1 MREALVV
8 GQMALAVA
16 LLIGAGLVL
25 KSYVK
30 LTKVDPGFNPDHVLS
45 LHISIPSSRFENGPK
60 GALEF
65 RNRLFDRLQQVP
77 GVIAVGGSKTMPL
90 QGGGEPYTFK
100 IDTNEGRKDVN
111 LDAGALIV
119 TSGYFQALQIP
130 MVAGESFTAQDDREG
145 RLVVVVNKNLADKL
159 WPGQDPIGK
168 KLYLSKYEIS
178 VIGVAGDVHQQ
189 GLATPA
195 GSAVYVP
202 ASLFVRASV
211 NIFLRTQQNPA
222 ELITPVRNAIY
233 EVDRQVPIAD
243 MQAMSGFV
251 AQTMTQPRFFA
262 TIVNAFASIALLLA
276 AIGIY
281 GVMAYAVRQR
291 TREIGVRVALGANRG
306 NILSLIFGSGVRLI
320 LIGAALGIVCAF
332 ALGQYL
338 ASVLFEVSPRDLS
351 VYVLM
356 PLALVIAGGLATFI
370 PAIQATRLDPLK
382 AIRYE

>member
-1 MREALVV
+1 
-8 GQMALAVA
+8 
-16 LLIGAGLVL
+16 
-25 KSYVK
+25 
-30 LTKVDPGFNPDHVLS
+30 
-45 LHISIPSSRFENGPK
+45 
-60 GALEF
+60 
-65 RNRLFDRLQQVP
+65 
-77 GVIAVGGSKTMPL
+77 MPL
-90 QGGGEPYTFK
+90 KGGGEPYNFD
-100 IDTNEGRKDVN
+100 IDTTEGRKKVN
-111 LDAGALIV
+111 LDAGAVIV
-119 TSGYFQALQIP
+119 TSGFFKALQIP
-130 MVAGESFTAQDDREG
+130 LIAGEFFNAQDDAEG
-145 RLVVVVNKNLADKL
+145 RWVVVINKELADKL
-159 WPGQDPIGK
+159 WPGQDAVGK
-168 KLYLSKYEIS
+168 KMYLGDQEIT
-178 VIGVAGDVHQQ
+178 VLGVAGNVHQQ
-189 GLATPA
+189 GLATRA

-202 ASLFVRASV
+202 ASIFVRGSV

-233 EVDRQVPIAD
+233 EVDRTVPISD
-243 MQAMSGFV
+243 MQVMNTFV